1 MAVEKRDPVAGRS
14 LKALPTVPVAPRPR
28 VPARPTPRAAGP
40 AILPLVLWPALLT
53 LGVTLVRL
61 LGERLGWSPFLFSRL
76 PGGGLSPLGITW
88 LVPFVGFTLGW
99 RLERAGVPSPSP
111 ARAFGAPAAALA
123 VGFLLATLAERALR
137 PSWTANFALW
147 AAAAVAV
154 AAVAFAAWPALGR
167 PLLAYAYAARVP
179 VAVVMALAIGRS
191 WGTHYDL
198 PPPGFPA
205 MPPLRRWLWIAL
217 LPQTTLWIAWTTAV
231 GGVFGA
237 LGWRV
242 ARRRL

>member
-1 MAVEKRDPVAGRS
+1 V
-14 LKALPTVPVAPRPR
+14 
-28 VPARPTPRAAGP
+28 
-40 AILPLVLWPALLT
+40 T

-61 LGERLGWSPFLFSRL
+61 AGELLRWSPSTFSRL

-88 LVPFVGFTLGW
+88 LAPLVGFYLGW
-99 RLERAGVPSPSP
+99 RLCRAGVPSPP
-111 ARAFGAPAAALA
+111 PVRTLGVPAAALA
-123 VGFLLATLAERALR
+123 LGFLLATLAERLLK
-137 PSWTANFALW
+137 PSWTATFALW

-179 VAVVMALAIGRS
+179 VAAVMALAIWGG

-198 PPPGFPA
+198 PPPAFPQ
-205 MPPLRRWLWIAL
+205 MPLFRRWVWIAL
-217 LPQTTLWIAWTTAV
+217 VPQGTIWVAWTMATGA
-231 GGVFGA
+231 VFGA
-237 LGWRV
+237 VGWLL